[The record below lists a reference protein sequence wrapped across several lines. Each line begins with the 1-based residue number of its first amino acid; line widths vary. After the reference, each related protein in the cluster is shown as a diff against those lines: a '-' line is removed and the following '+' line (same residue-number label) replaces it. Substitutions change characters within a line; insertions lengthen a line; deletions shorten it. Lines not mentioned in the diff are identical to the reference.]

1 MSTKLLL
8 NESPLVVQPSLAV
21 LLGLNEALVLQQIH
35 YWLNPKFNKNYEE
48 GRHWVHKT
56 YRQWTME
63 LPFFSEKTMRRVI
76 TNLERQGL
84 LLSRSL
90 ARRFNRTKSY
100 TIDYEVLEDLSQGR
114 AHPQNDQ
121 HHATGQ
127 NDHIDLPAK
136 RDYTRD
142 QREEKG
148 AQEACLNTQDQGSE
162 GTATEGLGAGGHEE
176 AIDLRPHGQKGRGAG
191 GQNDQ
196 MDVVRLTRS
205 YKEEKITKKITFPPP
220 PSSSTALAKRH
231 EEEEEE
237 EKLKEV
243 KNLRSEDQ
251 TLDMQPSGSERVP
264 HHAPLSSVSVQEETV
279 QERIPQEKTHQEK
292 SPQAIT
298 PQDQAHQALSDPTLP
313 ARALKIWNE
322 VVQSARGDR
331 DVYLSPK
338 RQRTLSQVLPHFFK
352 QDLNAF
358 RAMCVHL
365 ADLLSFHLKLV
376 HQL

>member
-1 MSTKLLL
+1 MSAKLLL

-100 TIDYEVLEDLSQGR
+100 TIDYEILDELSQGR

-136 RDYTRD
+136 RDPKRD
-142 QREEKG
+142 HREEKG
-148 AQEACLNTQDQGSE
+148 TQEACQNTQDQSSE
-162 GTATEGLGAGGHEE
+162 GTATEGLGAGG
-176 AIDLRPHGQKGRGAG
+176 QS
-191 GQNDQ
+191 DQ
-196 MDVVRLTRS
+196 MEVVNLTRS
-205 YKEEKITKKITFPPP
+205 YKEEKITKKITSPPP

-264 HHAPLSSVSVQEETV
+264 HHAALSAVSRQEETV
-279 QERIPQEKTHQEK
+279 QAGDPQEDIRQEE

-322 VVQSARGDR
+322 VVQGARGDR

-338 RQRTLSQVLPHFFK
+338 RQRTLSQVLPRFFK

-358 RAMCVHL
+358 RAMCLHI